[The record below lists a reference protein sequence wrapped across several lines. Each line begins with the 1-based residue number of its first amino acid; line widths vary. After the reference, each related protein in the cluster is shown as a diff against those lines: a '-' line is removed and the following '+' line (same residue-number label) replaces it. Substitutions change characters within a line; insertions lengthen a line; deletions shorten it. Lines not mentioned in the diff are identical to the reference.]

1 MLNQDLAHRVL
12 DIHSTF
18 FSNFHVVDDQLEIVK
33 EGAIITIRNS
43 HAAVIKEHLRIEVDK
58 WAKVEASTAKV
69 GQVNLAKNASD
80 IAYELVSVRL

>member
-1 MLNQDLAHRVL
+1 M
-12 DIHSTF
+12 
-18 FSNFHVVDDQLEIVK
+18 K
-33 EGAIITIRNS
+33 EGAVITIRNA

-58 WAKVEASTAKV
+58 WAKVEASSVKV